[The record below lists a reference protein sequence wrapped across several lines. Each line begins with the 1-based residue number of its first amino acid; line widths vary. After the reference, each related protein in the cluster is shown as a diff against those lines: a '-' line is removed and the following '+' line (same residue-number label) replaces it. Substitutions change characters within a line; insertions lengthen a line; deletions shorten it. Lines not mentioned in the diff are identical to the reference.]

1 MGRCPSCSEWNT
13 LVEEVLEKEDKK
25 GPLAQWKS
33 VSLAA
38 KPKAINEIKYEEE
51 PRIVTTDAE
60 LNRVLGGGIVLGSLV
75 LIGGEPGIGKST
87 LMLQI
92 ALTLTQRVLYVSGEE
107 SEQQIKMRAERI
119 SSKNVNCFILTETAT
134 ENIFR
139 QIEEIEPD
147 VLIIDSIQTMQSP
160 LIESGAGVNAGAPMC
175 RRVDEIRQRERCTC
189 FDDWAYYQRR

>member
-1 MGRCPSCSEWNT
+1 MAKVKTAYFCQNCGHQSPKWLGRCPSCSEWNT
-13 LVEEVLEKEDKK
+13 LVEEVIEKEDKK

-38 KPKAINEIKYEEE
+38 KPKAITEIKYEEE
-51 PRIVTTDAE
+51 PRIVTIDAE

-107 SEQQIKMRAERI
+107 SETQIKGTQPRGKCPQRHRASPRLRPENLWRKIPMPCRRPSDRYMPIGSLRI
-119 SSKNVNCFILTETAT
+119 S
-134 ENIFR
+134 
-139 QIEEIEPD
+139 
-147 VLIIDSIQTMQSP
+147 
-160 LIESGAGVNAGAPMC
+160 
-175 RRVDEIRQRERCTC
+175 
-189 FDDWAYYQRR
+189 